1 MLQKIMLTLVLLLF
15 TSGTALAAGEKE
27 YAEGMK
33 AVLAKDYA
41 RALPILRTAAEAGHA
56 KAQYS
61 LGLRYILGQGAEKDE
76 IKAAKWFRLAAEQDL
91 PEAQY
96 SLAIRFILGQGVQQD
111 HEEAAVWLAKAAA
124 HKYAEAQYKLATLYA
139 LGQGVKQDYVRAYAF
154 ATLAAR
160 QSNEHGKKL
169 VITLEPYVSQDQR
182 NAAMELI
189 DQKADAE
196 STTSVDQE
204 GKAPID
210 PRIYD

>member
-1 MLQKIMLTLVLLLF
+1 MIQNIMLALLLLLCLN
-15 TSGTALAAGEKE
+15 GTATAAGEKA
-27 YAEGMK
+27 YAEGME

-41 RALPILRTAAEAGHA
+41 RALPILRSAAEAGHA

-76 IKAAKWFRLAAEQDL
+76 IKAAKWFRLASEQNL

-111 HEEAAVWLAKAAA
+111 HHEAAAWLAKAAA

-139 LGQGVKQDYVRAYAF
+139 LGQGVNQDYVRAYAF

-160 QSNEHGKKL
+160 QDNEHGKQL
-169 VITLEPYVSQDQR
+169 VKTLEPYVSQDQR
-182 NAAMELI
+182 NAALELI
-189 DQKADAE
+189 SQQSQAE
-196 STTSVDQE
+196 
-204 GKAPID
+204 
-210 PRIYD
+210 